1 MKQRYTYQDNFE
13 MLIVRHDYLKRVED
27 VDSRW
32 LKDYEPIVKTTASI
46 MFQKL
51 KPNFAKVGYDLD
63 DIEAITNCYMISY
76 MSLYSLERNEAALER
91 INNTYTR
98 RFGRPA
104 TEAEISRKEKINM
117 MSFLRQRLQHASVIC
132 ARKARNI
139 TVDHDRRATYAF
151 TAIAVPAS
159 EEAIYKDGADLGYR
173 KVAKAE
179 LKEIKKAAKANRSKE
194 LYDENGYGVLEI
206 ELLSDGI
213 TEGDYKSLFIDENT
227 DIYHV
232 SAERSLSLVE
242 EDVDMALMIEEF
254 FEMTKKEKRSCLK
267 DFIDLYRNDK
277 KYGIE
282 LSAARKMLKTL

>member
-173 KVAKAE
+173 KVTKAE

-267 DFIDLYRNDK
+267 DFIDLYKNDK